1 MIDLAIT
8 AGTLA
13 LFDLVF
19 DQNGLSLYKA
29 FFNRFTQNA
38 VYDKGKMLRSSF
50 HRIVEHNCKVINT
63 LCRFDLGDADI
74 FALQHTV
81 VGISGS
87 TVFIGGSDNDIV
99 NNSLLM
105 KIAHTVVSYIC
116 AFFQMKGEK
125 NNEK

>member
-38 VYDKGKMLRSSF
+38 VYNKGKMLRSSF
-50 HRIVEHNCKVINT
+50 HRIVKVCQAYIQQT
-63 LCRFDLGDADI
+63 
-74 FALQHTV
+74 
-81 VGISGS
+81 
-87 TVFIGGSDNDIV
+87 
-99 NNSLLM
+99 
-105 KIAHTVVSYIC
+105 KIAWLNFVGHLSP
-116 AFFQMKGEK
+116 FP
-125 NNEK
+125 